1 MAFQDNS
8 GDIILDVVLTDEGR
22 RRLAKGDG
30 SFSIVKFALADDEIN
45 YELFETGSTTA
56 LQDLSILQTPV
67 LEAFTNNMSSM
78 KSKLISLS
86 DNTLFYLPVLK
97 LNTSANTAVQAHSL
111 GNFAVLVDQNTTDN
125 KPLGLE
131 TSVGYDSNGNINSG
145 MIFGISTDNVG
156 SYIKVDAG
164 INSTNVTEIDDS
176 LIETEFSIE
185 IDSRL
190 GNIVDKDGKV
200 FLSPTAIDDD
210 FIATYIIRKQPGS
223 PFVFTPSQEAL
234 EASTSPINGPIASS
248 LEFKIRS
255 SQDLRVSNYLF
266 DRIGT
271 TNSTTYAPRSGV
283 GYATLKQIDS
293 IVRISGLSTGYSLDL
308 PVRFLKL

>member
-22 RRLAKGDG
+22 RRLARGDG
-30 SFSIVKFALADDEIN
+30 SFSIVKFALGDDEIN
-45 YELFETGSTTA
+45 YELFDSAATTA

-78 KSKLISLS
+78 KSKLLSLA
-86 DNTLFYLPVLK
+86 NNRLFYLPMLK
-97 LNTSANTAVQAHSL
+97 LNELANSSVATHTA
-111 GNFAVLVDQNTTDN
+111 GNFVVCVDQNTTDN
-125 KPLGLE
+125 KPLNLE
-131 TSVGYDSNGNINSG
+131 TSIGYGSDGFPVAG
-145 MIFGISTDNVG
+145 MIFGVSTDNVG

-164 INSTNVTEIDDS
+164 INSTNVTEIDES

-190 GNIVDKDGKV
+190 GGIVDKGGKT

-210 FIATYIIRKQPGS
+210 YIATYIIRKTPNS

-234 EASTSPINGPIASS
+234 EASSSPINGPISS
-248 LEFKIRS
+248 TLEFKIRS

-266 DRIGT
+266 NRIGVST
-271 TNSTTYAPRSGV
+271 NTYSNRAGGNSTVKS
-283 GYATLKQIDS
+283 IDS
-293 IVRISGLSTGYSLDL
+293 IVRITGLSTGYSLDI
-308 PVRFLKL
+308 PVRYVKL

>member
-22 RRLAKGDG
+22 RRLARGDG

-45 YELFETGSTTA
+45 YELYDPNATTA

-78 KSKLISLS
+78 KSKLLSLA
-86 DNTLFYLPVLK
+86 NNRLFYLPILK
-97 LNTSANTAVQAHSL
+97 LNDLANSNVKTHTA
-111 GNFAVLVDQNTTDN
+111 GNFVVCVDQNTTDN
-125 KPLGLE
+125 KPLGLN
-131 TSVGYDSNGNINSG
+131 TSVGYGSDGFPVAG
-145 MIFGISTDNVG
+145 MIFGVSTDNVG
-156 SYIKVDAG
+156 GYIKIDAG
-164 INSTNVTEIDDS
+164 INTTNVTEIDES

-190 GNIVDKDGKV
+190 GSIVDKNGKV

-210 FIATYIIRKQPGS
+210 YIATYILRKTPNS
-223 PFVFTPSQEAL
+223 PFIFTPSQEAL
-234 EASTSPINGPIASS
+234 EASSSPINGPISS
-248 LEFKIRS
+248 TLEFKVRS

-266 DRIGT
+266 DRIGVA
-271 TNSTTYAPRSGV
+271 TNTYTNRNGDSQTV
-283 GYATLKQIDS
+283 KSIDS
-293 IVRISGLSTGYSLDL
+293 IVRVTGLSTGYAIDL
-308 PVRFLKL
+308 PVRYIKL

>member
-22 RRLAKGDG
+22 RRLARGDG
-30 SFSIVKFALADDEIN
+30 SFSIVKFALGDDEIN
-45 YELFETGSTTA
+45 YELFDSSATTA
-56 LQDLSILQTPV
+56 LQDLSILQTPI

-78 KSKLISLS
+78 KSRLLSLS
-86 DNTLFYLPVLK
+86 NNRLWYLPILK
-97 LNTSANTAVQAHSL
+97 LNTLANASVAAHTA
-111 GNFAVLVDQNTTDN
+111 GNFVVCVDQNTTDN
-125 KPLGLE
+125 KPLGLT
-131 TSVGYDSNGNINSG
+131 TSIGYAAAGTPNAG

-156 SYIKVDAG
+156 AYIKVDAG
-164 INSTNVTEIDDS
+164 INSTNVTEIDES

-190 GNIVDKDGKV
+190 GSIVDKNGKV
-200 FLSPTAIDDD
+200 FLSPTAVDDD
-210 FIATYIIRKQPGS
+210 FIATYILRKTPNS

-234 EASTSPINGPIASS
+234 EASSSPINGPIAST

-266 DRIGT
+266 DRIGG
-271 TNSTTYAPRSGV
+271 TNTYTDAGSASRTV
-283 GYATLKQIDS
+283 KTIDS
-293 IVRISGLSTGYSLDL
+293 IVRITGLSTGYALDL
-308 PVRFLKL
+308 PVRFAKL

>member
-30 SFSIVKFALADDEIN
+30 SFSIVKFALSDDEIN
-45 YELFETGSTTA
+45 YDLFETGSTTA
-56 LQDLSILQTPV
+56 LQDLSILQTPI

-78 KSKLISLS
+78 KSKLLSLP
-86 DNTLFYLPVLK
+86 DNQLFYLPLLK
-97 LNTSANTAVQAHSL
+97 LNTSANTAVQAHSA
-111 GNFAVLVDQNTTDN
+111 GNFVVLVDQNTTDN
-125 KPLGLE
+125 KPMGLT
-131 TSVGYDSNGNINSG
+131 TSIGYSTTGVPNQG

-156 SYIKVDAG
+156 AYVKIDSG

-176 LIETEFSIE
+176 LIETDFSIE

-190 GNIVDKDGKV
+190 GSIVDKNGKV
-200 FLSPTAIDDD
+200 FLKPTAIDDD
-210 FIATYIIRKQPGS
+210 FVATYIIKKTPGS

-234 EASTSPINGPIASS
+234 EASSSPINGPIASTI
-248 LEFKIRS
+248 EFKIRS

-266 DRIGT
+266 DRIGS
-271 TNSTTYAPRSGV
+271 TNAYTDRGNSSRTVKT
-283 GYATLKQIDS
+283 IDS
-293 IVRISGLSTGYSLDL
+293 IVRIAGLSTGYAIDI
-308 PVRFLKL
+308 PIRYAKL

>member
-30 SFSIVKFALADDEIN
+30 SFSVVKFALSDDEIN

-78 KSKLISLS
+78 KSKLLSLP
-86 DNTLFYLPVLK
+86 DNQLFYLPLLK
-97 LNTSANTAVQAHSL
+97 INTSANLQVQTHAA
-111 GNFAVLVDQNTTDN
+111 GNFVVLVDQNTTDN
-125 KPLGLE
+125 KPLGNT
-131 TSVGYDSNGNINSG
+131 TSIGYDISGIPNQG
-145 MIFGISTDNVG
+145 MIFGVSTDNVG
-156 SYIKVDAG
+156 TYIKIDSG

-176 LIETEFSIE
+176 LIETNFSIE

-190 GNIVDKDGKV
+190 GGIVDKNGKI
-200 FLSPTAIDDD
+200 FLEPTAIDDD
-210 FIATYIIRKQPGS
+210 FVATYIIKKTPGS

-234 EASTSPINGPIASS
+234 EASSSPINGPIASTI
-248 LEFKIRS
+248 EFKIRS

-271 TNSTTYAPRSGV
+271 TNQYTDRGGVTTRV
-283 GYATLKQIDS
+283 VKTIDS
-293 IVRISGLSTGYSLDL
+293 IVRIAGLSTGYAIDI
-308 PVRFLKL
+308 PIRYAKL

>member
-30 SFSIVKFALADDEIN
+30 SFSVVKFALADDEIN
-45 YELFETGSTTA
+45 YELYDNTAVTA

-78 KSKLISLS
+78 KSKLLSLS
-86 DNTLFYLPVLK
+86 NNKLFYLPILK
-97 LNTSANTAVQAHSL
+97 LNTLANASVATHAA
-111 GNFAVLVDQNTTDN
+111 GNFVVLIDQNTTDN
-125 KPLGLE
+125 KPLGLL
-131 TSVGYDSNGNINSG
+131 TSFGYDNNGNPVPG

-156 SYIKVDAG
+156 AYIKIDAG
-164 INSTNVTEIDDS
+164 INSTNVTEIDES

-190 GNIVDKDGKV
+190 GSIVDKSGKV

-210 FIATYIIRKQPGS
+210 YIATYILRKTPNS

-234 EASTSPINGPIASS
+234 EASSSPINGPIAST

-255 SQDLRVSNYLF
+255 SQDLRTSNYLF
-266 DRIGT
+266 DRIGSAVNTYTNRASAT
-271 TNSTTYAPRSGV
+271 TTCRS
-283 GYATLKQIDS
+283 IDS
-293 IVRISGLSTGYSLDL
+293 IVRISGLSTGFAVDL
-308 PVRFLKL
+308 PVRFVKL

>member
-30 SFSIVKFALADDEIN
+30 SFSIVKFALGDDEIN
-45 YELFETGSTTA
+45 YELYNTSATTA

-78 KSKLISLS
+78 KSKLLSLS
-86 DNTLFYLPVLK
+86 NNKLFYLPILK
-97 LNTSANTAVQAHSL
+97 LNALANASVAAHSD
-111 GNFAVLVDQNTTDN
+111 GNFVVCVDQNTTDN
-125 KPLGLE
+125 KPLGLT
-131 TSVGYDSNGNINSG
+131 TSIGYSAGGTPNPG

-156 SYIKVDAG
+156 AYIKVDAG
-164 INSTNVTEIDDS
+164 INSTNVTEIDES

-190 GNIVDKDGKV
+190 GSIVDKNGKV
-200 FLSPTAIDDD
+200 FLSPTAVDDD
-210 FIATYIIRKQPGS
+210 FIATYILRKTPNS

-234 EASTSPINGPIASS
+234 EAASSPINGPIAST

-266 DRIGT
+266 DRIGG
-271 TNSTTYAPRSGV
+271 TNSYTDAGGNPRTTK
-283 GYATLKQIDS
+283 TIDS
-293 IVRISGLSTGYSLDL
+293 IVRISGLSTGYALDL
-308 PVRFLKL
+308 PVRFAKL